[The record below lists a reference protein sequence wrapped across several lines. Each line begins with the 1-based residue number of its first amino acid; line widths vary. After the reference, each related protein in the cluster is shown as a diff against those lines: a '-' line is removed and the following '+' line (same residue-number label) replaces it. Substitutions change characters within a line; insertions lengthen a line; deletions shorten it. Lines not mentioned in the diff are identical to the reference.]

1 MTTGPRIT
9 RRHFIGGGVSLA
21 AINSLFPITGLVGD
35 GFAALAADESSAARN
50 RLVVILLS
58 GGNDGLNTVI
68 PRADVPGA
76 PRLSVYRQV
85 RPTLRYEPDQ
95 VLPLD
100 RPGDVDHAVG
110 LHPALQR
117 LHGMYRAGR
126 VAVVQGVD
134 YPDHSFSHFV
144 GTEKWES
151 GQPES
156 APDSGWVGRHLDRDG
171 IGAGEL
177 RAVAINSE
185 LPLVLR
191 GREKQGVNIPG
202 IPMSF
207 ADGTDALGDAR
218 HTALAMFG
226 EHSLDEPL
234 RHVSGTTRREAVDI
248 VEKVEGAPAPPSVA
262 NNPLANALLT
272 ARVLLEGS
280 FGLECVSVT
289 VGGFDTHAGQRPL
302 HQNLLSSLDTA
313 IATFFDG
320 DAAAGIPAM
329 APDVA
334 SRTLVMTMSEFGRRL
349 GENGASGTDHGT
361 SSPVFLVGPSGGAL
375 VPGVHGE
382 HPDLGT
388 TLLPADNIS
397 MTTDLRALYQAVL
410 QQWLGDPDPGY
421 ADPLP
426 GLFSAAP

>member
-1 MTTGPRIT
+1 MTSGPRIT
-9 RRHFIGGGVSLA
+9 RRHFIGGGLSLA
-21 AINSLFPITGLVGD
+21 AFHSLFPMTGIIGE
-35 GFAALAADESSAARN
+35 GFAAHAASPESALRN

-68 PRADVPGA
+68 PMGDVPGA

-85 RPTLRYEPDQ
+85 RPTLRYEPNQ

-100 RPGDVDHAVG
+100 RPADAGQQLG
-110 LHPALQR
+110 LHPGLSR

-126 VAVVQGVD
+126 VAIAQGVD
-134 YPDHSFSHFV
+134 YPNHSFSHFV

-151 GQPES
+151 GQPET
-156 APDSGWVGRHLDRDG
+156 APDSGWLGRHLDRAG

-177 RAVAINSE
+177 RAVAIDTQ

-202 IPMSF
+202 IPLGF
-207 ADGTDALGDAR
+207 ADGTEALGDAR
-218 HTALAMFG
+218 HAALAMFG
-226 EHSLDEPL
+226 AYPEGEPL
-234 RHVSGTTRREAVDI
+234 RAFSGSTRAEAVGL
-248 VEKVEGAPAPPSVA
+248 VEAVEGAPAPSSLP

-280 FGLECVSVT
+280 FGLECVSVS

-302 HQNLLSSLDTA
+302 HQNLMASLDAA

-320 DAAAGIPAM
+320 DAAAGVPAM

-334 SRTLVMTMSEFGRRL
+334 SRTLVMTVSEFGRRL

-361 SSPVFLVGPSGGAL
+361 SSPVLLVGPANGRL
-375 VPGVHGE
+375 VPGVHGD

-388 TLLPADNIS
+388 PLLPADNLS
-397 MTTDLRALYQAVL
+397 MTTDLRSLYQAVL
-410 QQWLGDPDPGY
+410 QQWLGDPDPSY

-426 GLFSAAP
+426 GLFTA

>member
-1 MTTGPRIT
+1 MDGPRIS
-9 RRHFIGGGVSLA
+9 RRRFIGGGLALA
-21 AINSLFPITGLVGD
+21 AAHSLPITGLVGD
-35 GFAALAADESSAARN
+35 AFAMTAPSPDTAFRN

-68 PRADVPGA
+68 PRADVGA
-76 PRLSVYRQV
+76 AARLSVYRQV
-85 RPTLRYEPDQ
+85 RPTLRYEPNQ

-100 RPGDVDHAVG
+100 RAGDAAHQIG
-110 LHPALQR
+110 LHPSLR
-117 LHGMYRAGR
+117 RIHGMYQSGR
-126 VAVVQGVD
+126 VAIVQGVD

-151 GQPES
+151 GQPET
-156 APDSGWVGRHLDRDG
+156 APDSGWLGRHLDRAG
-171 IGAGEL
+171 IGTGEL
-177 RAVAINSE
+177 RAVALSTE

-202 IPMSF
+202 IPLAF
-207 ADGTDALGDAR
+207 ADGTDPIGDAR
-218 HTALAMFG
+218 HAALSMFG
-226 EHSLDEPL
+226 AYPELEPL
-234 RHVSGTTRREAVDI
+234 RAFSGSTRAEAVSL
-248 VEKVEGAPAPPSVA
+248 VERLESAPTPSSLP

-280 FGLECVSVT
+280 FGLECVSVS

-302 HQNLLSSLDTA
+302 HENLLTNLDTA

-320 DAAAGIPAM
+320 DPAAGIPAM
-329 APDVA
+329 APEVA
-334 SRTLVMTMSEFGRRL
+334 SRTMVMTISEFGRRL

-361 SSPVFLVGPSGGAL
+361 ASPMLLVGPPNGLL

-388 TLLPADNIS
+388 TLLPADNLP
-397 MTTDLRALYQAVL
+397 MTTDLRAVYQAVL

-421 ADPLP
+421 AEPLP
-426 GLFSAAP
+426 GLFVA